1 MTPKTHTQPS
11 KTPDTQRVRM
21 PLLHHVSIKTR
32 DVQAIIDWYKLVIG
46 SRVMFRF
53 DGGAFI
59 SNDEANHRMAIFT
72 APSLVDDDARLT
84 RTGLHHVGY
93 EYPSLDDLLATYVR
107 LKAEGVLPSACLDHG
122 QATSFYY
129 FDPDGNGV
137 ELQVDNF
144 GSWEKSSDFILRDP
158 RFLADPIGTPVNP
171 DLMVAARDQGMSPD
185 EIHERA
191 YRGEM
196 PPAATHDLRLPD

>member
-11 KTPDTQRVRM
+11 KRPDAPHVRM

-32 DVQAIIDWYKLVIG
+32 DVQAIIDWYELVIG
-46 SRVMFRF
+46 SRVMFQF
-53 DGGAFI
+53 DGGAWI
-59 SNDEANHRMAIFT
+59 TNDDANHRMAIFT
-72 APSLVDDDARLT
+72 APSFVDDDERLT
-84 RTGLHHVGY
+84 RTGLHHTAY

-107 LKAEGVLPSACLDHG
+107 LKASGVLPSACLDHG
-122 QATSFYY
+122 PATSFYY

-137 ELQVDNF
+137 ELQADNY
-144 GSWEKSSDFILRDP
+144 GSWEESSDFIRQDP

-191 YRGEM
+191 YAGEM
-196 PPAATHDLRLPD
+196 PPSTPHDLRLPE

>member
-1 MTPKTHTQPS
+1 MTPKTQTQPS

-21 PLLHHVSIKTR
+21 PLLHHVTIKTR
-32 DVQAIIDWYKLVIG
+32 DVQAIIDWYELVIG

-72 APSLVDDDARLT
+72 APSLADDDERLT

-107 LKAEGVLPSACLDHG
+107 LKAGGVLPSACLDHG
-122 QATSFYY
+122 QTTSFYY

-144 GSWEKSSDFILRDP
+144 GSWEKSSDFILNDP

-196 PPAATHDLRLPD
+196 PPATTHDLRLPD